1 MKYHDLIQLYFE
13 RSGALQSLWTLYVVI
28 LGGLLAFSSL
38 RQRRD
43 WLTTALITVLFC
55 IFAFRNLD
63 GIHDVLEHRRAALQA
78 IRSYPGEALVA
89 EGGPLS
95 QRGIIESTLQPT
107 GYASARNFHVA
118 ADLLTIAAL
127 WGMERRR
134 RIYGELPPAA
144 TTVPV
149 RPPVT

>member
-28 LGGLLAFSSL
+28 VGGLLAFSSL

-55 IFAFRNLD
+55 IFAFRNLG
-63 GIHDVLEHRRAALQA
+63 GIHDVIEHRRAVLQS
-78 IRSYPGEALVA
+78 IQTYPEEALTM
-89 EGGPLS
+89 ETGRIS

-107 GYASARNFHVA
+107 DYASARNFHVI
-118 ADLLTIAAL
+118 ADLVTIAAL

-144 TTVPV
+144 TVPV
-149 RPPVT
+149 RPPVA

>member
-43 WLTTALITVLFC
+43 LLTTALITVLFC
-55 IFAFRNLD
+55 IFALRNLS
-63 GIHDVLEHRRAALQA
+63 GIHDVIEHRRAALQA
-78 IRSYPGEALVA
+78 IQSYPEEALAA
-89 EGGPLS
+89 ESGHPV
-95 QRGIIESTLQPT
+95 QRGSIEGTLQPT
-107 GYASARNFHVA
+107 DYASARNFHVA
-118 ADLLTIAAL
+118 ADVLTIAAL

-134 RIYGELPPAA
+134 RLYGEFPPAA
-144 TTVPV
+144 TIAPA
-149 RPPVT
+149 RPAIA